1 MFKFRQLYTHRAT
14 NKHGDIHHVQ
24 LAMGGSLDVYMAFE
38 MHNSIIID
46 GDIAKYSFLVKDE
59 LDAFHESQFFSIE
72 HFTWPLNCQEIPKHS
87 LGVFYNLRSS
97 YMLPMCTLNVT
108 MNMIDVTLTN

>member
-1 MFKFRQLYTHRAT
+1 MCNWPWVAHLTFTWHLKCTT
-14 NKHGDIHHVQ
+14 PI
-24 LAMGGSLDVYMAFE
+24 SLM
-38 MHNSIIID
+38 NSIIID
-46 GDIAKYSFLVKDE
+46 GGIAREIFYSVKNE

-108 MNMIDVTLTN
+108 MTVIDVTLTN